1 LGLAEFWYN
10 TSFHSYLECSPFK
23 ALYVYDPAVFG
34 VPAFRG
40 DEDESVVQRV
50 HQRAHYNEMV
60 KVKLSQAHCRFKQY
74 ADLKR
79 TPREF
84 QVGGTSSTQGPALCS
99 TFGGE

>member
-1 LGLAEFWYN
+1 M
-10 TSFHSYLECSPFK
+10 
-23 ALYVYDPAVFG
+23 YVYDATVFG
-34 VPAFRG
+34 VPTFRG

-50 HQRAHYNEMV
+50 HQRAHYNEMLN
-60 KVKLSQAHCRFKQY
+60 VKLSQTHYRFKKY

-84 QVGGTSSTQGPALCS
+84 QVGGTSSTQGPALSS